1 MGAGH
6 DHGAAAPVD
15 PTTRRLLAVVVAI
28 CALVAVIAAAATWP
42 TAENENTFNLGA
54 DLFNGTVERVI
65 ECPEDQ
71 VPPGADDVECFVVQA
86 QVTEG
91 IDAGQLFELPPFFQ
105 ARVAFEPGD
114 ELVLAKIENP
124 DAPFRYAFSDR
135 DRKQSLLLLT
145 IVFAAAVVVLGGLR
159 GASALAGLASTVLI
173 LGFYTLPALLEGQSA
188 LPIACV
194 TAALI
199 AVVALYTSHGFNP
212 MTTVAVLGTLL
223 ALALTV
229 VLGQVFIELTQLSGF
244 ATEESLFI
252 EGVGNVD
259 VRGLLLAG
267 LVIGALGALDDMTVT
282 QASVIFELRRSSPSS
297 TRRELFRSG
306 MRVGR
311 DHVAST
317 VNTLFLAYVGAALPL
332 LLLFSVGQLP
342 AIDVANSEIVATE
355 IVRTLVGSIGL
366 VASVP
371 LTTWLAVSVVGDGS
385 DGPKVKSGERPPK
398 RRTPNGQMPAPIGF
412 GADEPGPAALSSD
425 IDLGEERHD
434 ERPVI
439 DAGTD
444 EASATKRKRRSG
456 IRDGIDD

>member
-6 DHGAAAPVD
+6 EHGAEAPVD

-28 CALVAVIAAAATWP
+28 CALGALIAAAATWP
-42 TAENENTFNLGA
+42 ASENENTFNLGA

-65 ECPEDQ
+65 ECPAGDL
-71 VPPGADDVECFVVQA
+71 PPGADDIECFVVQA

-105 ARVAFEPGD
+105 ARVSFLPGD
-114 ELVLAKIENP
+114 ELVLAKVENP

-135 DRKQSLLLLT
+135 DRKSPLLILT
-145 IVFAAAVVVLGGLR
+145 AVFAVAVVLLGGLR

-173 LGFYTLPALLEGQSA
+173 LGCYTLPALLEGQSA

-199 AVVALYTSHGFNP
+199 AVVALYTSHGLNS

-223 ALALTV
+223 ALGLTV
-229 VLGQVFIELTQLSGF
+229 VLGQFFIELTQLSGF

-282 QASVIFELRRSSPSS
+282 QASVIFELRRSNPSS
-297 TRRELFRSG
+297 SRRELFASG

-342 AIDVANSEIVATE
+342 AVDVANSEIVATE

-371 LTTWLAVSVVGDGS
+371 LTTWLAVSVVGNGS
-385 DGPKVKSGERPPK
+385 NGPKVKSGERPPK
-398 RRTPNGQMPAPIGF
+398 RRTQSGEMPASTVFSP
-412 GADEPGPAALSSD
+412 ADADPEID
-425 IDLGEERHD
+425 IPET
-434 ERPVI
+434 P
-439 DAGTD
+439 
-444 EASATKRKRRSG
+444 KRSRRSG
-456 IRDGIDD
+456 FRDGIDD

>member
-1 MGAGH
+1 
-6 DHGAAAPVD
+6 
-15 PTTRRLLAVVVAI
+15 LAVVVGI
-28 CALVAVIAAAATWP
+28 CALIALVAAGVTWP
-42 TAENENTFNLGA
+42 SASDNENTFNLGA

-65 ECPEDQ
+65 DCPPEVIPQ
-71 VPPGADDVECFVVQA
+71 GADDIDCFVVQA
-86 QVTEG
+86 QITEG

-105 ARVAFEPGD
+105 ARVSFKQGD
-114 ELVLAKIENP
+114 PLVLAKIEND

-135 DRKQSLLLLT
+135 NRKSPLLLLT
-145 IVFAAAVVVLGGLR
+145 VVFAGAVVLLGGLR

-212 MTTVAVLGTLL
+212 TTTVAVLGTLL
-223 ALALTV
+223 ALGLTV
-229 VLGQVFIELTQLSGF
+229 ALGQVFIELTQLSGF

-252 EGVGNVD
+252 EGVGGVD

-297 TRRELFRSG
+297 SRRELFASG

-342 AIDVANSEIVATE
+342 AVDVANSEIVATE

-371 LTTWLAVSVVGDGS
+371 LTTWLAVSVVGNGS
-385 DGPKVKSGERPPK
+385 DAPKVKSGQRPPK
-398 RRTPNGQMPAPIGF
+398 RRTPNGEMPGPIDF
-412 GADEPGPAALSSD
+412 DEPETGAMEAL
-425 IDLGEERHD
+425 
-434 ERPVI
+434 
-439 DAGTD
+439 
-444 EASATKRKRRSG
+444 EAKATVTKTAPSRKPSRWSAL
-456 IRDGIDD
+456 RDGIDD

>member
-6 DHGAAAPVD
+6 DHTGEAPVD
-15 PTTRRLLAVVVAI
+15 PATRRVLAVVVAV
-28 CALVAVIAAAATWP
+28 CALIALIAAGTTWP
-42 TAENENTFNLGA
+42 SSAAENESTFNLGA
-54 DLFNGTVERVI
+54 DLVDGMVERVI
-65 ECPEDQ
+65 ECPAEA
-71 VPPGADDVECFVVQA
+71 VPPGAQDVDCFVVQA

-105 ARVAFEPGD
+105 ANDRFATGD
-114 ELVLAKIENP
+114 ELVLAKIQNDE
-124 DAPFRYAFSDR
+124 APFRYAFSDR
-135 DRKQSLLLLT
+135 NRKTPLLLLT
-145 IVFAAAVVVLGGLR
+145 VLFAAAVVLLGGLR
-159 GASALAGLASTVLI
+159 GASALVGLASTVLI
-173 LGFYTLPALLEGQSA
+173 LGFYTLPALLEGQPA

-199 AVVALYTSHGFNP
+199 AVIALYTSHGLNP

-223 ALALTV
+223 ALGLTV
-229 VLGQVFIELTQLSGF
+229 ALGQVFIELTQLSGF

-252 EGVGNVD
+252 SGVGGVD

-282 QASVIFELRRSSPSS
+282 QASVIFELRRSNPSS
-297 TRRELFRSG
+297 SRRELFASG

-342 AIDVANSEIVATE
+342 ALDVANSEIVATE

-371 LTTWLAVSVVGDGS
+371 LTTWLAVSVVGDGT
-385 DGPKVKSGERPPK
+385 DAPKVKSGQRPPK
-398 RRTPNGQMPAPIGF
+398 RRTPNGEMPDPIAF
-412 GADEPGPAALSSD
+412 DEPATEAPEPAVETAPTAKPKPSRWSS
-425 IDLGEERHD
+425 
-434 ERPVI
+434 
-439 DAGTD
+439 
-444 EASATKRKRRSG
+444 

>member
-6 DHGAAAPVD
+6 DHGAEAPVD
-15 PTTRRLLAVVVAI
+15 PATRRALAVA
-28 CALVAVIAAAATWP
+28 VAVCGLIAMIAAIITWP
-42 TAENENTFNLGA
+42 ASENENTFNLGA
-54 DLFNGTVERVI
+54 DLFNGTVERVVD
-65 ECPEDQ
+65 CPAEVLPDN
-71 VPPGADDVECFVVQA
+71 ARDIECFVVQA
-86 QVTEG
+86 EVNEG
-91 IDAGQLFELPPFFQ
+91 IDAGQLFELPPFFE
-105 ARVAFEPGD
+105 ARVSFEPGD
-114 ELVLAKIENP
+114 KLVLAKVNND
-124 DAPFRYAFSDR
+124 DAPFRYAFQDR
-135 DRKQSLLLLT
+135 NRKAPLLLLT
-145 IVFAAAVVVLGGLR
+145 VLFAVAVVILGGLR

-173 LGFYTLPALLEGQSA
+173 LGLYTLPALLEGQSA

-199 AVVALYTSHGFNP
+199 AVVALYTSHGLNS

-223 ALALTV
+223 ALGLTV
-229 VLGQVFIELTQLSGF
+229 ALGQVFIELTQLSGF

-252 EGVGNVD
+252 EGVGDVD

-297 TRRELFRSG
+297 SRRDLFASG

-342 AIDVANSEIVATE
+342 AIDVANSEVVATE

-385 DGPKVKSGERPPK
+385 GAPKVKSGQRPPK
-398 RRTPNGQMPAPIGF
+398 RRTPSGEMTETTATG
-412 GADEPGPAALSSD
+412 GALPDNAGDSG
-425 IDLGEERHD
+425 IDQ
-434 ERPVI
+434 
-439 DAGTD
+439 TD
-444 EASATKRKRRSG
+444 EEATNEKWKRWSNM
-456 IRDGIDD
+456 RDGIDD

>member
-6 DHGAAAPVD
+6 DHGAEAPVD
-15 PTTRRLLAVVVAI
+15 PTTRRALAVVVAI
-28 CALVAVIAAAATWP
+28 CALIALAAAGATWP
-42 TAENENTFNLGA
+42 SSQNDNTFNLGA

-65 ECPEDQ
+65 DCPSDALPE
-71 VPPGADDVECFVVQA
+71 GADGIDCFVVQA
-86 QVTEG
+86 EVTEG

-105 ARVAFEPGD
+105 ARVTFEPGD
-114 ELVLAKIENP
+114 DLVLAKIQND

-135 DRKQSLLLLT
+135 DRKTPLLMLT
-145 IVFAAAVVVLGGLR
+145 VLFAVAVVLLGGLR

-199 AVVALYTSHGFNP
+199 AIVALYTSHGLNS

-223 ALALTV
+223 ALGLTV
-229 VLGQVFIELTQLSGF
+229 ALGQIFIELTQLSGF

-252 EGVGNVD
+252 EGVGDVD

-297 TRRELFRSG
+297 SRRELFASG

-385 DGPKVKSGERPPK
+385 DHPKVKSGERPPK
-398 RRTPNGQMPAPIGF
+398 RRTPNGEMPGSVPFDDG
-412 GADEPGPAALSSD
+412 GPAADAASNTKPSRWSSM
-425 IDLGEERHD
+425 
-434 ERPVI
+434 
-439 DAGTD
+439 
-444 EASATKRKRRSG
+444 
-456 IRDGIDD
+456 RDGIDD

>member
-6 DHGAAAPVD
+6 EHGAEAPVD
-15 PTTRRLLAVVVAI
+15 PTTRQALAVLVAV
-28 CALVAVIAAAATWP
+28 CALIAVIAAIVTWP
-42 TAENENTFNLGA
+42 TSENGNTFNLGA
-54 DLFNGTVERVI
+54 DLVNGTVERVI
-65 ECPEDQ
+65 ECPDDV
-71 VPPGADDVECFVVQA
+71 VPPGAEDIDCFVVQA
-86 QVTEG
+86 EITEG
-91 IDAGQLFELPPFFQ
+91 IDAGQLFELPPFFES
-105 ARVAFEPGD
+105 RVSFEPGD
-114 ELVLAKIENP
+114 ELVLAKTENA

-135 DRKQSLLLLT
+135 NRKSALLLLT
-145 IVFAAAVVVLGGLR
+145 TVFAVAVVILGGLR

-199 AVVALYTSHGFNP
+199 AVVALYTSHGLNP
-212 MTTVAVLGTLL
+212 MTTVAVVGTLL
-223 ALALTV
+223 ALGLTV
-229 VLGQVFIELTQLSGF
+229 ALGQVFIELTQLSGF
-244 ATEESLFI
+244 ATEESFFI

-282 QASVIFELRRSSPSS
+282 QASVIFELRRSNPSS
-297 TRRELFRSG
+297 SRRQLFNSG

-342 AIDVANSEIVATE
+342 AVDVANSEIVATE

-371 LTTWLAVSVVGDGS
+371 LTTWLAVRVVGDGS
-385 DGPKVKSGERPPK
+385 GGPKVKSGERPPK
-398 RRTPNGQMPAPIGF
+398 RRTPNGEMPASVDF
-412 GADEPGPAALSSD
+412 SSAETVAPS
-425 IDLGEERHD
+425 G
-434 ERPVI
+434 
-439 DAGTD
+439 
-444 EASATKRKRRSG
+444 SAPTPKGSRWSS